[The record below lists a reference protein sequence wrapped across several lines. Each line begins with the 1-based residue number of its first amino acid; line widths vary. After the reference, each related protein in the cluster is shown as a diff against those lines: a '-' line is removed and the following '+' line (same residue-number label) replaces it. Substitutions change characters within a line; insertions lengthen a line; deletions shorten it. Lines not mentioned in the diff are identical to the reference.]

1 MQIRRQ
7 IELDADLARVWQALT
22 DRDELSD
29 WLGGPVEVEM
39 CPGSNGT
46 IVDDEGIVR
55 HARIGEVDPERRL
68 SLRWWPDSGPEE
80 GAVSEVTFEL
90 CPTETG
96 TRLLVTE
103 TPLEPTTAQAS
114 VAKASYWE
122 ARLDNLW
129 LRVSAAAL
137 VS

>member
-1 MQIRRQ
+1 MRVRREIQ
-7 IELDADLARVWQALT
+7 LDAGLEQVWAALT
-22 DRDELSD
+22 DPDELAS
-29 WLGGPVEVEM
+29 WMGGPVDLDVR
-39 CPGSNGT
+39 PGGT
-46 IVDDEGIVR
+46 GCFTDDDGTQRRALVR
-55 HARIGEVDPERRL
+55 DVDPEHRL
-68 SLRWWPDSGPEE
+68 CIRWWPED
-80 GAVSEVTFEL
+80 GAISEVTFEL
-90 CPTETG
+90 CPTEAG
-96 TRLLVTE
+96 TRLVVTE